1 MVRFDGG
8 LLAAL
13 LTGTARTGESLVP
26 GAQVDGVA
34 VVEPWEGT
42 MMRLA
47 FRGLYPTNVGHV
59 GSPFARRPDTSP
71 AILPHIGRVQAPPF

>member
-1 MVRFDGG
+1 
-8 LLAAL
+8 
-13 LTGTARTGESLVP
+13 
-26 GAQVDGVA
+26 
-34 VVEPWEGT
+34 

-47 FRGLYPTNVGHV
+47 FRGYSTNVGHV